1 MVGRA
6 MSTAAPAYTQTLIRV
21 DGLAKRYPSRGRPVE
36 ALRDINFG
44 VAEGEFVTIV
54 GPSGSGKSTLLKLLA
69 GILPKTAGRML
80 LRDSPIDGPRRDV
93 GMVFQQPVLLPWRTV
108 LRNVLLPIDIQR
120 LPRATYQPRAEALL
134 RQVGLEAFADKY
146 PHELSGGMQ
155 QRVGITRALVHDP
168 AILLMDEPFGALDA
182 MTRERLNLELLR
194 LWAASQKTILFV
206 THSIPEAVFL
216 GDRVI
221 VLSRRPGTIVEIMAV
236 GVPRPRDLE
245 MMATPEF
252 GALTRRIRSH
262 FGVTGDLG

>member
-1 MVGRA
+1 
-6 MSTAAPAYTQTLIRV
+6 MSAAATASTQTLIRV
-21 DGLAKRYPSRGRPVE
+21 EGLAKRYPSRGRPVE
-36 ALRDINFG
+36 ALRDINFR

-69 GILPKTAGRML
+69 GILPKTSGRML
-80 LRDSPIDGPRRDV
+80 LHDSPIDGPRRDV

-120 LPRATYQPRAEALL
+120 LPRARYRPRAEALL
-134 RQVGLEAFADKY
+134 RQVGLEAFAEKY

-155 QRVGITRALVHDP
+155 QRAGITRALVHDP

-194 LWAASQKTILFV
+194 LWAASQKTVLFV

-236 GVPRPRDLE
+236 GLARPRDLE